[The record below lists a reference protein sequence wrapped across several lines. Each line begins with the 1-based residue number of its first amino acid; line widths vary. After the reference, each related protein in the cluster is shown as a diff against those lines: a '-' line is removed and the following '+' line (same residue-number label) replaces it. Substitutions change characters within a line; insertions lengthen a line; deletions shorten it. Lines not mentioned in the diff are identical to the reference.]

1 MKAAIVENK
10 YSNVVFSKENLKWEK
25 LCGSLGKVEI
35 GEKDGFGWL
44 PADIPVGPR
53 KSSLVKTVSAI
64 VLDVEAVKGGVAP
77 PAVDI
82 MIERLNSLG
91 YGGHLHTTYSHT
103 IEAPRYRIIVLP
115 DRPLQPSEL
124 KKAIPELANELG
136 ISNCYDTACTD
147 ASRLFYLPRCPIDRK
162 HLFEARTI
170 EGAAVD
176 VDQLIGIGTG
186 TGTGTGIGI
195 GNSKPQT
202 QICNQDLETPR
213 RVACVKEMLSFIDAD
228 CDYFTW
234 RGVVWALLSTGWSC
248 ATEIALE
255 WSKTAPGRFN
265 EADFWSLAGSYNHDI
280 QTGYSIGTIYH
291 HARLGGW
298 NE

>member
-10 YSNVVFSKENLKWEK
+10 YSNVVASKENLKWEK

-64 VLDVEAVKGGVAP
+64 VLDVEAVKGGIAP

-170 EGAAVD
+170 EGTAVD
-176 VDQLIGIGTG
+176 VDQLIGIE
-186 TGTGTGIGI
+186 
-195 GNSKPQT
+195 NSKPLT
-202 QICNQDLETPR
+202 QICNKALETPR
-213 RVACVKEMLSFIDAD
+213 QVACVEAMLSFIDAD

-248 ATEIALE
+248 VLQ
-255 WSKTAPGRFN
+255 R
-265 EADFWSLAGSYNHDI
+265 
-280 QTGYSIGTIYH
+280 
-291 HARLGGW
+291 
-298 NE
+298 